1 MLRLLHTGDLH
12 LCSSFSAFSPRVA
25 AKRRER
31 QFEALEQLLADAVRA
46 GAQLLLFAGDCFD
59 STTPDP
65 GSVQRF
71 FNLLGKQPVPS
82 VIAPGNHDYYLRG
95 GFYDTVTIPSNVH
108 LFRSS
113 ELSSVDFPELGATV
127 YGYAFTGEM
136 MQTPNLGRAIE
147 RAHDRI
153 NVLLAHADLISPI
166 SKYAPISAGQLERTG
181 FLYAALGHVHKPT
194 KPRRCGHTIAA
205 YCGFFA
211 GRGFDELGPG
221 HANMVVIQERNIV
234 VEPMVTVADRFEERE
249 LDCTGAATTEDV
261 RSRVA
266 AYLAAEKLPPETA
279 LRLHLTGQV
288 VTGCRADKA
297 SIARLGKDYA
307 LFEVADETLPIYN
320 AEYLEQD
327 PGIKGAFYRAMVAHL
342 QSDNEQERATAA
354 EALRLGFAALSGR
367 EV

>member
-1 MLRLLHTGDLH
+1 MNLQLKRILDDCRHYTAQGH
-12 LCSSFSAFSPRVA
+12 VA
-25 AKRRER
+25 SYIPQLAKVDPDKLGIYVITEG
-31 QFEALEQLLADAVRA
+31 EHDS
-46 GAQLLLFAGDCFD
+46 FAGDCFD
-59 STTPDP
+59 TTTPEP

-82 VIAPGNHDYYLRG
+82 VIAPGNHDYYQRG
-95 GFYDTVTIPSNVH
+95 GFYDTVTIPENVH
-108 LFRSS
+108 LFKDPA
-113 ELSSVDFPELGATV
+113 LSSFDFPELGATV
-127 YGYAFTGEM
+127 YGYAFTGDTM
-136 MQTPNLGRAIE
+136 PTPDLGRSIE

-205 YCGFFA
+205 YSGFFA
-211 GRGFDELGPG
+211 GRGFDEPG
-221 HANMVVIQERNIV
+221 AGQANFVEIKAKDIVIT
-234 VEPMVTVADRFEERE
+234 PMVTDADRFEIRT

-261 RSRVA
+261 RSKVE
-266 AYLAAEKLPPETA
+266 AYLAAEDLPADTA

-297 SIARLGKDYA
+297 AIARLGKSLA
-307 LFEVADETLPIYN
+307 LFEVEDETLPIYN
-320 AEYLEQD
+320 AEYLEKD
-327 PGIKGAFYRAMVAHL
+327 PGMKGAFYRAMVAHL
-342 QSDNEQERATAA
+342 QSENEQERAIAA
-354 EALRLGFAALSGR
+354 EALRLGFAALSGG